1 VTREPT
7 ARAAFSLGRTL
18 SVPSQSV
25 IGEINLLTTVIPGRG
40 RAVAFGVAP
49 LCGENTFCKN
59 FLPDQPNH
67 EQIGDEAPVIEQHSP
82 DRPV

>member
-7 ARAAFSLGRTL
+7 ARAAFSWANLF
-18 SVPSQSV
+18 VPSQSV
-25 IGEINLLTTVIPGRG
+25 IGEINLLTTVIPRSAS
-40 RAVAFGVAP
+40 AVAFGVAP

-59 FLPDQPNH
+59 FLPSQPNH
-67 EQIGDEAPVIEQHSP
+67 EQIGDEARVIEQHSP